1 MFRCSAS
8 TLTHWTFYRKSID
21 LKTLLKLRG
30 SKRRRIHIVLV
41 WIVEDGKK
49 RIKMKTMTEI
59 WHVIVF
65 VACTYVTS
73 NSTVFER
80 FCVYSRKR
88 IETPVMWTRID
99 RCISVD
105 RAKIGNGNAN
115 AKTAIGISKTTTMHA
130 NYSFCTF
137 LCLHSTTTTRN
148 CLISRLVEDLN

>member
-1 MFRCSAS
+1 M
-8 TLTHWTFYRKSID
+8 
-21 LKTLLKLRG
+21 
-30 SKRRRIHIVLV
+30 LV

-59 WHVIVF
+59 SHVLVF

-80 FCVYSRKR
+80 FCMDSRKR

-105 RAKIGNGNAN
+105 GAKIGNGNGN
-115 AKTAIGISKTTTMHA
+115 AKKHQALAKQQLCTRITLFVHFNAFTAPLRRETA
-130 NYSFCTF
+130 
-137 LCLHSTTTTRN
+137 
-148 CLISRLVEDLN
+148 